1 MAFKKL
7 YKNGYVVFNPDT
19 QFSFRVNAE
28 DIEMKDP
35 GYPQY
40 SEYYGE
46 EVFVYELEYDDLDG
60 CFHLVVIT
68 NRDKIL
74 DVRDGGNAEGDGINY
89 DLSHFELTY
98 GRDPVINYIH
108 GQYYF

>member
-7 YKNGYVVFNPDT
+7 YKDGYVVFHPGS
-19 QFSFRVNAE
+19 QFSFCVDAN
-28 DIEMKDP
+28 DIEMKEA

-46 EVFVYELEYDDLDG
+46 EVFLYELEYDNLAG

-74 DVRDGGNAEGDGINY
+74 SVRDGGNAEGDGIDY
-89 DLSHFELTY
+89 DLSNFDLTY
-98 GRDPVINYIH
+98 GRDAYINYIH
-108 GQYYF
+108 DPY